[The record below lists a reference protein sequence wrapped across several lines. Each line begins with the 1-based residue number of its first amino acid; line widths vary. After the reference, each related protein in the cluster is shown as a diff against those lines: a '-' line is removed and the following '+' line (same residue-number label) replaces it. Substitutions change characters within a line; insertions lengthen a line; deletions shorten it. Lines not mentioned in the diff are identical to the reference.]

1 MPARPVELE
10 LVWLADAKWGVR
22 RAWRSATSAVV
33 VALAAALLPVSVAST
48 AAAATHCRTHWGSS
62 VEKQV
67 RAVDGPIT
75 GARAVRRGCFDR
87 VVINLKG
94 TSPGYRVRYV
104 SKAGVGIRLRGPT
117 QLAVLAQSSRFQV
130 GQCFPVVCDGVGGP
144 LLPANWRN
152 LINLTGFRTV
162 RQVAI
167 TKQRWSSSPVP
178 PDNFSVIT
186 GGETTY
192 GIGVRKRLPFR
203 VFTRQYATTSQL
215 VIDVAH
221 RRHRHHHR

>member
-1 MPARPVELE
+1 MITAL
-10 LVWLADAKWGVR
+10 
-22 RAWRSATSAVV
+22 VV
-33 VALAAALLPVSVAST
+33 VLAAGLLPVSFAST
-48 AAAATHCRTHWGSS
+48 AEAATRCRTHWGTS

-75 GARAVRRGCFDR
+75 GVRAARRGCFDR
-87 VVINLKG
+87 VVIRLKG
-94 TSPGYRVRYV
+94 TAPGFHVRYV
-104 SKAGVGIRLRGPT
+104 SRAGVGIPLRGRT
-117 QLAVLAQSSRFQV
+117 QLRILVQSSRFQV
-130 GQCFPVVCDGVGGP
+130 GQCMPVGCDGVAGEYRP
-144 LLPANWRN
+144 PNWRN
-152 LINLTGFRTV
+152 LINLKGFRTV

-167 TKQRWSSSPVP
+167 TNQEYSLELNEGGY
-178 PDNFSVIT
+178 DYDIT

-221 RRHRHHHR
+221 RRHRHHR